1 MRARSIESTRRAL
14 FAGLGGD
21 YDRWATVLSLGQDPR
36 WRRAMVSHVAVRA
49 DQHVLD
55 VACGTGMVSR
65 ALVARYGCRVTG
77 IDQSGEMLAGA
88 RSRLAG
94 HPAEAA
100 ITLVE
105 GRAEALPFADGSFD
119 ALTAT
124 YLLRYVDD
132 VEATLR
138 ELVRV
143 VAPGGPVGYLEFA
156 LPPYPVRPLWDAYT
170 GIGLPLAGRLIAPA
184 WEDVG
189 RFLRGSIRSFAR
201 RYPARELYA
210 AFVRA
215 GLVDV
220 SYCRM
225 SLGGG
230 IVVWGRRAS

>member
-1 MRARSIESTRRAL
+1 MANDIVSTRRAL
-14 FAGLGGD
+14 FAGLGDD

-36 WRRAMVSHVAVRA
+36 WRRAMVSHVAVEA
-49 DQHVLD
+49 NQHVLD

-77 IDQSGEMLAGA
+77 VDQSVEMLQGA
-88 RSRLAG
+88 RKRLSG
-94 HPAEAA
+94 TAA
-100 ITLVE
+100 DAAVTLVE
-105 GRAEALPFADGSFD
+105 GRAEALPFADASFD

-143 VAPGGPVGYLEFA
+143 VVPGGPVGYLEFA
-156 LPPYPVRPLWDAYT
+156 VPPWPVRPLWDLYT
-170 GIGLPLAGRLIAPA
+170 GIGLPAAGRLIGPA

-189 RFLRGSIRSFAR
+189 RFLRASIRSFGR
-201 RYPARELYA
+201 RYPPAELA
-210 AFVRA
+210 EAFRRA

-220 SYCRM
+220 TYRRM
-225 SLGGG
+225 SVGGG
-230 IVVWGRRAS
+230 VVVWGRRAG